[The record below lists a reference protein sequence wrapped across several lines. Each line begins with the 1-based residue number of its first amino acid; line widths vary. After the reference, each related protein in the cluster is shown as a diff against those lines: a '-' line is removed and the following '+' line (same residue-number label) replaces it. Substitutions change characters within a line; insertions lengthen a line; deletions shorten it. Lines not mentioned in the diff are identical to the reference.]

1 MAKIKKESLVDL
13 IYARLREDI
22 ITLKYPLGKR
32 LNVSEIQEQLGVSS
46 TPLREALNRLQQEG
60 LVMNENNVGAS
71 VLTLDEHDVAE
82 IEELAYTLQAAA
94 VRFAMERGDRDKLA
108 REIETQIIRYE
119 GAKTARERVKAV
131 HELIGAF
138 YHRCGN
144 RRLDKSMIAIQGQM
158 LLLRHICAECID
170 GTEDLGLFQ
179 TIHDAVAAN
188 DADAV
193 CGALLVYSQK
203 NRPAVCRW
211 IREHSS

>member
-22 ITLKYPLGKR
+22 ITLKFPLGKR

-60 LVMNENNVGAS
+60 LIMNETNVGAS

-94 VRFAMERGDRDKLA
+94 VRFSMARSDRDKLA
-108 REIETQIIRYE
+108 REIETQIIRYD

-158 LLLRHICAECID
+158 LLLRHICAECTD
-170 GTEDLGLFQ
+170 GTESRGLFQ
-179 TIHDAVAAN
+179 AIHDAVVAN

-193 CGALLVYSQK
+193 CDALLAYSQK
-203 NRPAVCRW
+203 NRPAVCQW
-211 IREHSS
+211 LKEHTS